1 MLIRRLKIKIFHP
14 PDNKSYKLLIINA
27 GSGKYFHA
35 VGIENELMRIADS
48 IESSFPEFEYRMVPT
63 GTDSFNFIFT
73 GIKQKVEAVEAVNS
87 EIENNNQKG
96 DLQQCPPQQLTEQQR
111 LALLKVT

>member
-35 VGIENELMRIADS
+35 VGIENELMRIAS
-48 IESSFPEFEYRMVPT
+48 KIEEQFPEFEYRMVPT

-73 GIKQKVEAVEAVNS
+73 GIKQKVEAVEAVN
-87 EIENNNQKG
+87 NQKG
-96 DLQQCPPQQLTEQQR
+96 DLQNGNYSN
-111 LALLKVT
+111 